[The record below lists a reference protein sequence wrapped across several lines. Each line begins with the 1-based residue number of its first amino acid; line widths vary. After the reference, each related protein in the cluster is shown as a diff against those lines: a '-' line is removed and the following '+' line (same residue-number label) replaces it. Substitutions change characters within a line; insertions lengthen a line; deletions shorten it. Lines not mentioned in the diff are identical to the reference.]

1 MLIRAICVASTLHA
15 ATAVDRAQ
23 KAQGGQGAFPVFV
36 TLVTDPALLVAAMG
50 VRWTIGFG
58 LARSQATIGEGVA
71 AEAVPTVG
79 GCHAGDAA
87 VSLRI
92 TTQQVRL
99 GTIAVRG
106 ARLAGVGDAVQV
118 ARARRQSAAARAD
131 SADSGDAA
139 RRAGTTG
146 GRAGATR
153 RGFVSPGP
161 ARQRGL
167 VEREALVAGKHTG
180 REPQSEAEQYAAEP
194 GATDELQGPTVNRR
208 ASLAAKPLA

>member
-1 MLIRAICVASTLHA
+1 MLVRAVCVASALYT
-15 ATAVDRAQ
+15 ATAVDRTQ

-58 LARSQATIGEGVA
+58 LARSQATIGERVT
-71 AEAVPTVG
+71 AEAVPAVG

-92 TTQQVRL
+92 TTRQVRL

-106 ARLAGVGDAVQV
+106 ARLACVGDAVQV
-118 ARARRQSAAARAD
+118 ARARRHGATARAD
-131 SADSGDAA
+131 SADSDNAA
-139 RRAGTTG
+139 RCAGTTRG
-146 GRAGATR
+146 SPGATR
-153 RGFVSPGP
+153 RGLVSPRP

-167 VEREALVAGKHTG
+167 VEREALVAGGETG
-180 REPQSEAEQYAAEP
+180 RQPQSEAEQYAAET
-194 GATDELQGPTVNRR
+194 GATDDLQGPTVNRR
-208 ASLAAKPLA
+208 ASLEAKPLA